1 MEVVLKEDIENLGHM
16 GDVVKVKDGYAR
28 NYLLPRGLVVLAN
41 KKNLKALE
49 HEQRMIAQ
57 RRERLTKE
65 AQGISA
71 KLAGVSLEF
80 TAKAGEEGR
89 LFGSVTTM
97 DIEKALK
104 EQGFDVERRRI
115 VLDAPIKNVG
125 DYEVPIRL
133 RPEVMPSIKVKV
145 VSEDQPEAEAQ
156 AAAAD
161 GQAEAVSAEA
171 QPADVVAADAPSG
184 HGEEPAVN
192 VGEEVSKR
200 ASDYGRSNLESPGS
214 ASGER

>member
-41 KKNLKALE
+41 NKNLKALE
-49 HEQRMIAQ
+49 HEQRMISQ

-65 AQGISA
+65 AQGISD

-89 LFGSVTTM
+89 LFGSVTTI

-104 EQGFDVERRRI
+104 EQGFEVERRRI

-133 RPEVMPSIKVKV
+133 RPEVTPSIKVKV
-145 VSEDQPEAEAQ
+145 MSEDQPEAVE
-156 AAAAD
+156 AAAAPAETADD
-161 GQAEAVSAEA
+161 GT
-171 QPADVVAADAPSG
+171 PSG
-184 HGEEPAVN
+184 QGEEASVA
-192 VGEEVSKR
+192 GERSEG
-200 ASDYGRSNLESPGS
+200 ASD
-214 ASGER
+214 

>member
-49 HEQRMIAQ
+49 HEQRMIGQ

-71 KLAGVSLEF
+71 QLAGVSLEF
-80 TAKAGEEGR
+80 AVKVGEEGR
-89 LFGSVTTM
+89 LFGSVTNM

-104 EQGFDVERRRI
+104 EKGLDVERRRI
-115 VLDAPIKNVG
+115 VLHDPIKQVG
-125 DYEVPIRL
+125 EYEVPIRL

-145 VSEDQPEAEAQ
+145 VSEDGEAETATTDGT
-156 AAAAD
+156 AA
-161 GQAEAVSAEA
+161 AEA
-171 QPADVVAADAPSG
+171 QPADMAAAEAPG
-184 HGEEPAVN
+184 TADEPPA
-192 VGEEVSKR
+192 
-200 ASDYGRSNLESPGS
+200 AS
-214 ASGER
+214 

>member
-28 NYLLPRGLVVLAN
+28 NYLLPRGLVVLAD

-65 AQGISA
+65 AHGISET
-71 KLAGVSLEF
+71 LSRVSLKF
-80 TAKAGEEGR
+80 AVKVGEEGR
-89 LFGSVTTM
+89 LFGSVTNM

-104 EQGFDVERRRI
+104 EKGFEVERRRI
-115 VLDAPIKNVG
+115 VLQDPIKQVG

-133 RPEVMPSIKVKV
+133 RPEVMPSIKVRV
-145 VSEDQPEAEAQ
+145 VSEDGPEAGEGE
-156 AAAAD
+156 AAA
-161 GQAEAVSAEA
+161 GVEGE
-171 QPADVVAADAPSG
+171 APSG
-184 HGEEPAVN
+184 ESGGDSTGAGEEP
-192 VGEEVSKR
+192 
-200 ASDYGRSNLESPGS
+200 
-214 ASGER
+214 SGEPPAATGQTQG

>member
-41 KKNLKALE
+41 QKNLKALE

-65 AQGISA
+65 AQGISDN
-71 KLAGVSLEF
+71 LAGVSLEF
-80 TAKAGEEGR
+80 TAKVGEEGR

-104 EQGFDVERRRI
+104 EQGFEVERRRI

-145 VSEDQPEAEAQ
+145 MSEDQPEGGEAQ
-156 AAAAD
+156 AEAAVSEAETAS
-161 GQAEAVSAEA
+161 AEAV
-171 QPADVVAADAPSG
+171 DGDAPSSE
-184 HGEEPAVN
+184 GEEGSTEGDRSEP
-192 VGEEVSKR
+192 ST
-200 ASDYGRSNLESPGS
+200 ASE
-214 ASGER
+214 

>member
-41 KKNLKALE
+41 NKNLKALE

-65 AQGISA
+65 AQGISD

-80 TAKAGEEGR
+80 TAKVGEEGR

-104 EQGFDVERRRI
+104 EQGYDVERRRI

-145 VSEDQPEAEAQ
+145 VSEDGPEGGDREAEAD
-156 AAAAD
+156 ATEPARTAEAEGTSAD
-161 GQAEAVSAEA
+161 GEPDAS
-171 QPADVVAADAPSG
+171 PATSG
-184 HGEEPAVN
+184 
-192 VGEEVSKR
+192 
-200 ASDYGRSNLESPGS
+200 
-214 ASGER
+214 

>member
-80 TAKAGEEGR
+80 TAKVGEEGR
-89 LFGSVTTM
+89 LFGSVTSM

-104 EQGFDVERRRI
+104 EQGHDVERRRI
-115 VLDAPIKNVG
+115 VLHEPIKQVG
-125 DYEVPIRL
+125 EYEIPIRL

-145 VSEDQPEAEAQ
+145 VSEDEPEAGETET
-156 AAAAD
+156 AA
-161 GQAEAVSAEA
+161 AEA
-171 QPADVVAADAPSG
+171 QPDEVAAVEASAGDGEDVAPA
-184 HGEEPAVN
+184 GEETSTEPPAT
-192 VGEEVSKR
+192 
-200 ASDYGRSNLESPGS
+200 
-214 ASGER
+214 SG

>member
-80 TAKAGEEGR
+80 TAKVGEEGR

-133 RPEVMPSIKVKV
+133 RPEVMPSIKVRV
-145 VSEDQPEAEAQ
+145 VSEDGPEAGDTETA

-161 GQAEAVSAEA
+161 AETAAEA
-171 QPADVVAADAPSG
+171 QPAEAVD
-184 HGEEPAVN
+184 GEA
-192 VGEEVSKR
+192 
-200 ASDYGRSNLESPGS
+200 
-214 ASGER
+214 ASGEGAEPTTEPPVT

>member
-41 KKNLKALE
+41 NKNLKALE
-49 HEQRMIAQ
+49 HEQRMISQ

-65 AQGISA
+65 AQGISD

-80 TAKAGEEGR
+80 TAKVGEEGR

-104 EQGFDVERRRI
+104 EQGFEVERRRI

-133 RPEVMPSIKVKV
+133 RPEVTPSIKVKV
-145 VSEDQPEAEAQ
+145 MSEDQPEAGEVPAE
-156 AAAAD
+156 AAD
-161 GQAEAVSAEA
+161 GEAETASAEAVGGEAPSSEGEEGSAEG
-171 QPADVVAADAPSG
+171 DRNEPSATS
-184 HGEEPAVN
+184 E
-192 VGEEVSKR
+192 
-200 ASDYGRSNLESPGS
+200 
-214 ASGER
+214 

>member
-41 KKNLKALE
+41 NKNLKALE
-49 HEQRMIAQ
+49 HEQRMIGQ

-65 AQGISA
+65 AQGISD

-80 TAKAGEEGR
+80 TAKVGEEGR

-104 EQGFDVERRRI
+104 EQGFEVERRRI

-125 DYEVPIRL
+125 NYEVPIRL

-145 VSEDQPEAEAQ
+145 MSEDQPEGGEVQAE
-156 AAAAD
+156 AAD
-161 GQAEAVSAEA
+161 GEAETASAEAVDGE
-171 QPADVVAADAPSG
+171 APSG
-184 HGEEPAVN
+184 EGEE
-192 VGEEVSKR
+192 
-200 ASDYGRSNLESPGS
+200 ASAEGDRNERSAEP
-214 ASGER
+214 E

>member
-28 NYLLPRGLVVLAN
+28 NYLLPRGLVVLAD
-41 KKNLKALE
+41 KKSLKALE

-65 AQGISA
+65 AQGISET
-71 KLAGVSLEF
+71 LSRVSLEF
-80 TAKAGEEGR
+80 AVKVGEEGR
-89 LFGSVTTM
+89 LFGSVTNM

-104 EQGFDVERRRI
+104 EKGFEVERRRI
-115 VLDAPIKNVG
+115 VLEAPIKAVG

-145 VSEDQPEAEAQ
+145 VSEDQPEAGDVEAEAP
-156 AAAAD
+156 AAEAKPVGAAD
-161 GQAEAVSAEA
+161 DEAPAGEGEDTPASAEEPSTEP
-171 QPADVVAADAPSG
+171 PATSG
-184 HGEEPAVN
+184 
-192 VGEEVSKR
+192 
-200 ASDYGRSNLESPGS
+200 
-214 ASGER
+214 

>member
-28 NYLLPRGLVVLAN
+28 NYLLPRGLVVLAD
-41 KKNLKALE
+41 KKSLKALE

-57 RRERLTKE
+57 RRERLNKE
-65 AQGISA
+65 AQGMSQ

-80 TAKAGEEGR
+80 AAKVGEEGR

-104 EQGFDVERRRI
+104 EQGFEVERRRI
-115 VLDAPIKNVG
+115 VLDAPIKSVG

-145 VSEDQPEAEAQ
+145 VSEDRPEGGEGDAE
-156 AAAAD
+156 
-161 GQAEAVSAEA
+161 
-171 QPADVVAADAPSG
+171 AADA
-184 HGEEPAVN
+184 
-192 VGEEVSKR
+192 
-200 ASDYGRSNLESPGS
+200 ES
-214 ASGER
+214 SGESVAG

>member
-1 MEVVLKEDIENLGHM
+1 M

-41 KKNLKALE
+41 NKNLKALE

-65 AQGISA
+65 AQGISD

-80 TAKAGEEGR
+80 TAKVGEEGR

-104 EQGFDVERRRI
+104 EQGYEVERRRI

-145 VSEDQPEAEAQ
+145 VSEDQSEGGEVPAE
-156 AAAAD
+156 AAD
-161 GQAEAVSAEA
+161 GEAEAVSADAVDGE
-171 QPADVVAADAPSG
+171 APSSE
-184 HGEEPAVN
+184 GEE
-192 VGEEVSKR
+192 
-200 ASDYGRSNLESPGS
+200 GS
-214 ASGER
+214 AEGDRSEPSAASE

>member
-41 KKNLKALE
+41 NKNLKALE
-49 HEQRMIAQ
+49 HEQRMIGQ

-65 AQGISA
+65 AQGISD
-71 KLAGVSLEF
+71 KLAAVSLEF
-80 TAKAGEEGR
+80 TAKVGEEGR

-104 EQGFDVERRRI
+104 EQGFEVERRRI

-125 DYEVPIRL
+125 DYDVPIRL
-133 RPEVMPSIKVKV
+133 RPEVMPTIKVKV
-145 VSEDQPEAEAQ
+145 VSEDQPEGGEAQ
-156 AAAAD
+156 AEAAD
-161 GQAEAVSAEA
+161 GASAEAVGGEAPSSEGEEGSAEG
-171 QPADVVAADAPSG
+171 DRKEPSATS
-184 HGEEPAVN
+184 E
-192 VGEEVSKR
+192 
-200 ASDYGRSNLESPGS
+200 
-214 ASGER
+214 